1 MHCIQPL
8 LPVLAET
15 FHVSA
20 AESSLAMSVTTG
32 ILGPAILTAGMI
44 SDRFGRVGI
53 LIGSLAV
60 SGVLTLAV
68 SLAPTWESLLVF
80 RFLSGL
86 SLAGLSAVGV
96 AFIAEEVDSE
106 AVPRVVG
113 LYIGGS
119 AIGGMAGRVSAGV
132 VTDFLGWR
140 VAVGGIAV
148 LTLIAAVVFW
158 RIVPPS
164 RNFEPR
170 SIHPRRI
177 AMGIR
182 EAFRDPQLPLL
193 YAEAALLMGAFFA
206 VYNYISFRLLAAP
219 FNLSH
224 AEVGSI
230 FTLYILG
237 SACSTAAGH
246 IAKRLGRS
254 PTFLTFIAIAWAGVT
269 LTLAPKL
276 WIVITGIGLLTA
288 GFFGAHAIASGSVA
302 ARKASYPALASG
314 LYFLAFYIGASVF
327 GTLGGFA
334 WTHAGWPGVAGFAA
348 VIFAVAL
355 VIGLRLRSAAS
366 R

>member
-8 LPVLAET
+8 LPVLADA

-32 ILGPAILTAGMI
+32 ILGPAILIAGMI
-44 SDRFGRVGI
+44 SDRIGRVGI

-68 SLAPTWESLLVF
+68 ALASTWESLLVF

-96 AFIAEEVDSE
+96 AFIAEEVESE
-106 AVPRVVG
+106 AVPRIVG

-119 AIGGMAGRVSAGV
+119 AIGGMSGRVAAGV
-132 VTDFLGWR
+132 ITDFLGWR

-164 RNFEPR
+164 RNFVSR

-177 AMGIR
+177 AIGIR
-182 EAFRDPQLPLL
+182 EAFRDPQLPLF

-254 PTFLTFIAIAWAGVT
+254 PTFLTFIAIALAGVA

-288 GFFGAHAIASGSVA
+288 GFFGAHAVASGSVA

-334 WTHAGWPGVAGFAA
+334 WTHGGWTGVAGFAT
-348 VIFAVAL
+348 VIFALAFA
-355 VIGLRLRSAAS
+355 IGLRLRSTIAP
-366 R
+366 

>member
-8 LPVLAET
+8 LPVLADA

-44 SDRFGRVGI
+44 SDRVGRVGI

-68 SLAPTWESLLVF
+68 AVASTWESLLVF

-96 AFIAEEVDSE
+96 AFIAEEVEPE
-106 AVPRVVG
+106 AVPRVIG

-119 AIGGMAGRVSAGV
+119 AIGGMSGRVAAGAL
-132 VTDFLGWR
+132 TDLLGWR
-140 VAVGGIAV
+140 PAVGGIAV

-164 RNFEPR
+164 RNFVPR

-177 AMGIR
+177 ATGIR
-182 EAFRDPQLPLL
+182 DVFRDRQLPWL
-193 YAEAALLMGAFFA
+193 YAEGALLMGAFFA
-206 VYNYISFRLLAAP
+206 VYNYIAFRLLAP
-219 FNLSH
+219 PYNLSH
-224 AEVGSI
+224 TEVGSI
-230 FTLYILG
+230 FILYILG
-237 SACSTAAGH
+237 SVCSSVAGH
-246 IAKRLGRS
+246 IAKRFGPS
-254 PTFLTFIAIAWAGVT
+254 PTFLTFIGLALAGVA
-269 LTLAPKL
+269 LTLAPLL
-276 WIVITGIGLLTA
+276 WIVIAGIGLLTV

-302 ARKASYPALASG
+302 GRKASYPAVSSG
-314 LYFLAFYIGASVF
+314 LYFLAFYLGASIF

-334 WTHAGWPGVAGFAA
+334 WAHGGWTGVGSFAA
-348 VIFAVAL
+348 AILAVAL
-355 VIGLRLRSAAS
+355 AVGLRLRSIGNA
-366 R
+366 